1 VIFVNKKTMK
11 EESLSDRAYA
21 ELRKKI
27 LSNQLL
33 SGSRLK
39 EDEWSKKLDV
49 NRMALR
55 EALTR
60 LQGEHLL
67 TKGEKGGFFVKSLT
81 SDDIRDIRGLR
92 EILEQGA
99 IRLLIGKITDAQI
112 AELDQICDDF
122 TSMYERGYFN
132 GALEADVKFH
142 ETIIRFAGNRKLE
155 VAYFTSNIPLFHQK
169 LGQAH
174 THMDDYEL
182 TDAEHREIVN
192 ALRIRDLAL
201 AESTLSRHLIRGEI
215 TTLDLNNQ

>member
-1 VIFVNKKTMK
+1 MK
-11 EESLSDRAYA
+11 EDSLSDRAYA

-60 LQGEHLL
+60 LQGERLL

-81 SDDIRDIRGLR
+81 TDDIRDIRQLR
-92 EILEQGA
+92 EILELGA
-99 IRLLIGKITDAQI
+99 IRLLIGKISEAQI
-112 AELDQICDDF
+112 AELEQICEDF
-122 TSMYERGYFN
+122 TAMYDRGYFN

-142 ETIIRFAGNRKLE
+142 ETIIRFTGNKKLE
-155 VAYFTSNIPLFHQK
+155 SAYFTSNIPLFHQK

-174 THMDDYEL
+174 THMDDYEQ
-182 TDAEHREIVN
+182 TDAEHREIVK
-192 ALRIRDLAL
+192 ALQTNDLSL
-201 AESTLSRHLIRGEI
+201 AESTLTRHLIRGEVSA
-215 TTLDLNNQ
+215 LDLTT